1 MQPESTVKPEFA
13 AWIGIDWADR
23 QHTFT
28 LQVGGESKIERGEL
42 EQTPE
47 AIEQWACQLGQRF
60 AGQLLAVALEQS
72 RGALLFMLSKY
83 AHLALFP
90 IHPNTLNHYR
100 KSFYPSGA
108 KSDPSDADLI
118 LELLRRHPERL
129 RRWRP
134 DTVETRTLQFL
145 VEARRES
152 VEEQTRYRNRLTA
165 QLKMYYPQLLDWFAE
180 TGSAVVGDLLL
191 AWPTLERLQ
200 QVKPQVLQLFFRRH
214 RLSSCR
220 IQELQKAIR
229 TAIPAIHDQAVLET
243 SVWIVRRLVQ
253 QLAVLREAI
262 AEQDQRLRELS
273 QAHPDYA
280 IFASFPSAGP
290 VMVPR
295 LIAALGSQRDRYQ
308 TASQIQ
314 CYAGIAPVLEASGKQ
329 RWVHWRWSCPK
340 FLRQTFHEW
349 AWLSVRKSPWAR
361 AYYDRQRQK
370 GKAHHAAVRAL
381 AFKWLR
387 ILFRC
392 WKDGCPYEEAHYQ
405 RSLQKR
411 APQPAP
417 PAAVQIRWKGLA
429 GFSKFD
435 ALSS

>member
-1 MQPESTVKPEFA
+1 MQPESIVKPEFA

-28 LQVGGESKIERGEL
+28 LQVGAESRIERGEL

-47 AIEQWACQLGQRF
+47 AIEQWACQLAQRF
-60 AGQLLAVALEQS
+60 AGQLVAVALEQS

-108 KSDPSDADLI
+108 KSDPTDADLI

-134 DTVETRTLQFL
+134 DTVQTRTLQFL

-152 VEEQTRYRNRLTA
+152 VDEQTRYRNRLRA
-165 QLKMYYPQLLDWFAE
+165 QLKMYYPQLLDWFEE

-200 QVKPQVLQLFFRRH
+200 QVKPEVLQPFFRRH
-214 RLSSCR
+214 RLSSSR
-220 IQELQKAIR
+220 IQELQKAIQ

-243 SVWIVRRLVQ
+243 SVLIVRRLVQ

-273 QAHPDYA
+273 QAHPDYSL
-280 IFASFPSAGP
+280 FASFPSAGP

-295 LIAALGSQRDRYQ
+295 LIAAWGSQRDRYE

-349 AWLSVRKSPWAR
+349 AWLSVRKSQWAR
-361 AYYDRQRQK
+361 AYYDRQREK
-370 GKAHHAAVRAL
+370 GKSHHAAVRAL

-392 WKDGCPYEEAHYQ
+392 WKDGCPYEEAQYQ

-411 APQPAP
+411 TPQPAP
-417 PAAVQIRWKGLA
+417 PAAVQIRWKGVA
-429 GFSKFD
+429 GFSKLD